1 MFCKNCGRQLLPN
14 EKFCADCGTPVSEQE
29 SGTQREQ
36 TAEQSAAY
44 SQPIEQPTEVNA
56 WNEQTQPV
64 EVQQTDAFNNQ
75 TAANDY
81 AAPQYQTVNAQGGYN
96 QYQNGQQGGYTYDYN
111 NQAVQPQYAQP
122 MPKKKSK
129 APFIITA
136 CGVAVAL
143 VIAIA
148 VFFIFTNLNK
158 ATTPQGQIQG
168 TWVAEEDGVK
178 IQLEFKP
185 DGTINIPNAKELGK
199 LISSY
204 AGSSDYGDF
213 INYDEIFNMIK
224 LTYSIDD
231 QKTLS
236 VNFEVSFINQS
247 QSQSLK
253 WSDDPANG
261 GSDTWGIDGDNLYI
275 AGVKLTRVNS

>member
-14 EKFCADCGTPVSEQE
+14 EKFCADCGTPVPEQEVSVQSEQ
-29 SGTQREQ
+29 TVEQ
-36 TAEQSAAY
+36 PVAY
-44 SQPIEQPTEVNA
+44 NQPIEQQTEVNA
-56 WNEQTQPV
+56 QNEQTQPV
-64 EVQQTDAFNNQ
+64 ENQQTDAYNQ
-75 TAANDY
+75 MPANDY
-81 AAPQYQTVNAQGGYN
+81 SAPQYQIVNAQGGYN
-96 QYQNGQQGGYTYDYN
+96 QYQNGQQGGYAYDYN

-129 APFIITA
+129 TPFIITA
-136 CGVAVAL
+136 CGIAVAL
-143 VIAIA
+143 AIAIA
-148 VFFIFTNLNK
+148 AFFIFTNLNK
-158 ATTPQGQIQG
+158 ATPQGQIQG
-168 TWVAEEDGVK
+168 TWVAEEDGVSV
-178 IQLEFKP
+178 QLEFKP

-199 LISSY
+199 LISNY

-236 VNFEVSFINQS
+236 VSFEVSFINQS
-247 QSQSLK
+247 QTQSLK

-261 GSDTWGIDGDNLYI
+261 GSDTWGIDGDTLYI
-275 AGVKLTRVNS
+275 AGTKLTRINN

>member
-14 EKFCADCGTPVSEQE
+14 EKFCADCGTPVPVQE
-29 SGTQREQ
+29 SAIQNEKPIAENQSVEQ
-36 TAEQSAAY
+36 TADMN
-44 SQPIEQPTEVNA
+44 VR
-56 WNEQTQPV
+56 NEQTQPV

-96 QYQNGQQGGYTYDYN
+96 QYQNGQQGGYSYDYN
-111 NQAVQPQYAQP
+111 NQGVQPQYAQP
-122 MPKKKSK
+122 IPKKKSK
-129 APFIITA
+129 TPFIITA

-148 VFFIFTNLNK
+148 AFFIFTNLNK
-158 ATTPQGQIQG
+158 ATPQGQIQG
-168 TWVAEEDGVK
+168 TWVAEEDGVRV
-178 IQLEFKP
+178 QLEFKP

-236 VNFEVSFINQS
+236 VSFEVSFINQS

-275 AGVKLTRVNS
+275 AGTKLTRVNS

>member
-14 EKFCADCGTPVSEQE
+14 EKFCADCGAPVPVQE
-29 SGTQREQ
+29 SAVQNEQPIAENQSVEQ
-36 TAEQSAAY
+36 TADMN
-44 SQPIEQPTEVNA
+44 VR
-56 WNEQTQPV
+56 NEQTQPV

-96 QYQNGQQGGYTYDYN
+96 QYQNGQQGGYSYDYN
-111 NQAVQPQYAQP
+111 NQGVQPQYAQP
-122 MPKKKSK
+122 IPKKKSK
-129 APFIITA
+129 TPFIITA

-158 ATTPQGQIQG
+158 ATPQGQIQG
-168 TWVAEEDGVK
+168 TWVAEEDGVR

-204 AGSSDYGDF
+204 AGSSDYSDF
-213 INYDEIFNMIK
+213 INYDELFNMIK

-275 AGVKLTRVNS
+275 AGTKLTRVNS

>member
-14 EKFCADCGTPVSEQE
+14 EKFCADCGAPVPVQE
-29 SGTQREQ
+29 SAVQNEQPIAENQSVEQ
-36 TAEQSAAY
+36 TADMN
-44 SQPIEQPTEVNA
+44 VR
-56 WNEQTQPV
+56 NEQTQPV
-64 EVQQTDAFNNQ
+64 EVQQTDAFNSQ

-129 APFIITA
+129 TPFIITA

-158 ATTPQGQIQG
+158 ATPQGQIQG
-168 TWVAEEDGVK
+168 TWVAEEDGVR

>member
-14 EKFCADCGTPVSEQE
+14 EKFCADCGAPVPVQE
-29 SGTQREQ
+29 SAVQNEQPIAENQSVEQ
-36 TAEQSAAY
+36 TADMN
-44 SQPIEQPTEVNA
+44 VR
-56 WNEQTQPV
+56 NEQTQPV

-158 ATTPQGQIQG
+158 ATPQGQIQG
-168 TWVAEEDGVK
+168 TWVAEEDGVRV
-178 IQLEFKP
+178 QLEFKP

-204 AGSSDYGDF
+204 AGNSDYGDF

-275 AGVKLTRVNS
+275 AGTKLTRVNS

>member
-14 EKFCADCGTPVSEQE
+14 EKFCADCGTPVPVQE
-29 SGTQREQ
+29 SAIQNEKPIAENQSVEQ
-36 TAEQSAAY
+36 TADMN
-44 SQPIEQPTEVNA
+44 VR
-56 WNEQTQPV
+56 NEQTQPV

-96 QYQNGQQGGYTYDYN
+96 QYQNGQQGGYSYDYN
-111 NQAVQPQYAQP
+111 NQGVQPQYAQP
-122 MPKKKSK
+122 IPKKKSK
-129 APFIITA
+129 TPFIITA

-158 ATTPQGQIQG
+158 ATPQGQIQG
-168 TWVAEEDGVK
+168 TWVAEEDGVRV
-178 IQLEFKP
+178 QLEFKP

-204 AGSSDYGDF
+204 AGSSDYSDF

-275 AGVKLTRVNS
+275 AGTKLTRVNS

>member
-14 EKFCADCGTPVSEQE
+14 EKFCADCGAPVPVQE
-29 SGTQREQ
+29 SAVQNEKPIAENQSVEQ
-36 TAEQSAAY
+36 TADMN
-44 SQPIEQPTEVNA
+44 VR
-56 WNEQTQPV
+56 NEQTQPV

-111 NQAVQPQYAQP
+111 NQGVQPQYAQP
-122 MPKKKSK
+122 IPKKKSK
-129 APFIITA
+129 TPFIITA

-158 ATTPQGQIQG
+158 ATPQGQIQG
-168 TWVAEEDGVK
+168 TWVAEEDGVR

-204 AGSSDYGDF
+204 AGSSDYSDF

-275 AGVKLTRVNS
+275 AGTKLTRVNS

>member
-14 EKFCADCGTPVSEQE
+14 EKFCADCGTPVPEQE
-29 SGTQREQ
+29 SAVQNEQPIAENQSVEQ
-36 TAEQSAAY
+36 TADMN
-44 SQPIEQPTEVNA
+44 VR
-56 WNEQTQPV
+56 NEQTQPV
-64 EVQQTDAFNNQ
+64 ENHQTDAYNQ
-75 TAANDY
+75 MPANDY
-81 AAPQYQTVNAQGGYN
+81 SAPQYQTVNAQGGYN

-168 TWVAEEDGVK
+168 TWVAEEDGVRV
-178 IQLEFKP
+178 QLEFKP

-231 QKTLS
+231 QKTLL

>member
-14 EKFCADCGTPVSEQE
+14 EKFCADCGAPVPVQE
-29 SGTQREQ
+29 SAVQNEQPIAENQSVEQ
-36 TAEQSAAY
+36 TADMN
-44 SQPIEQPTEVNA
+44 VR
-56 WNEQTQPV
+56 NEQTQPV

-96 QYQNGQQGGYTYDYN
+96 QYQNGQQGGYSYDYN
-111 NQAVQPQYAQP
+111 NQGVQPQYAQP
-122 MPKKKSK
+122 IPKKKSK
-129 APFIITA
+129 TPFIITA

-158 ATTPQGQIQG
+158 ATPQGQIQG
-168 TWVAEEDGVK
+168 TWVAEEDGVR

-204 AGSSDYGDF
+204 AGSSDYSDF

-275 AGVKLTRVNS
+275 AGTKLTRVNS

>member
-14 EKFCADCGTPVSEQE
+14 EKFCADCGTPVPVQE
-29 SGTQREQ
+29 TAIQNEKPIAENQSVEQ
-36 TAEQSAAY
+36 TADMN
-44 SQPIEQPTEVNA
+44 VR
-56 WNEQTQPV
+56 NEQTQPV

-96 QYQNGQQGGYTYDYN
+96 QYQNGQQGGYSYDYN
-111 NQAVQPQYAQP
+111 NQGVQPQYAQP
-122 MPKKKSK
+122 IPKKKSK
-129 APFIITA
+129 TPFIITA

-143 VIAIA
+143 VIAID
-148 VFFIFTNLNK
+148 VFFIFKNINT
-158 ATTPQGQIQG
+158 ATPQGQIQG
-168 TWVAEEDGVK
+168 TWVAEEDGVR

-204 AGSSDYGDF
+204 AGSSDYSDF

-275 AGVKLTRVNS
+275 AGTKLTRVNS

>member
-29 SGTQREQ
+29 SAVQNEQPIAENQSVEQ
-36 TAEQSAAY
+36 TADMN
-44 SQPIEQPTEVNA
+44 VR
-56 WNEQTQPV
+56 NEQTQPV

-111 NQAVQPQYAQP
+111 NQGVQPQYAQP
-122 MPKKKSK
+122 IPKKKSK
-129 APFIITA
+129 TPFIITA

-158 ATTPQGQIQG
+158 ATPQGQIQG
-168 TWVAEEDGVK
+168 TWVAEEDGVR

-204 AGSSDYGDF
+204 AGSSDYSDF
-213 INYDEIFNMIK
+213 INYDELFNMIK

-275 AGVKLTRVNS
+275 AGTKLTRVNS

>member
-14 EKFCADCGTPVSEQE
+14 EKFCADCGTPVPVQE
-29 SGTQREQ
+29 SAIQNEKPIAENQSVEQ
-36 TAEQSAAY
+36 TADMN
-44 SQPIEQPTEVNA
+44 VR
-56 WNEQTQPV
+56 NEQTQPV

-111 NQAVQPQYAQP
+111 NQGVQPQYAQP
-122 MPKKKSK
+122 IPKKKSK
-129 APFIITA
+129 TPFIITA

-158 ATTPQGQIQG
+158 ATPQGQIQG
-168 TWVAEEDGVK
+168 TWVAEEDGVR

-204 AGSSDYGDF
+204 AGSSGYGDF

-236 VNFEVSFINQS
+236 VSFEVSFINQS

-275 AGVKLTRVNS
+275 AGTKLTRVNS

>member
-29 SGTQREQ
+29 SAIQNEKPIAENQSVEQ
-36 TAEQSAAY
+36 TADMN
-44 SQPIEQPTEVNA
+44 VR
-56 WNEQTQPV
+56 NEQTQPV

-96 QYQNGQQGGYTYDYN
+96 QYQNGQQGGYSYDYN
-111 NQAVQPQYAQP
+111 NQGVQPQYAQP
-122 MPKKKSK
+122 IPKKKSK
-129 APFIITA
+129 TPFIITA

-158 ATTPQGQIQG
+158 ATPQGQIQG
-168 TWVAEEDGVK
+168 TWVAEEDGVR

-204 AGSSDYGDF
+204 AGSSDYSDF

>member
-29 SGTQREQ
+29 SAIQNEKPIAENQSVEQ
-36 TAEQSAAY
+36 TADMN
-44 SQPIEQPTEVNA
+44 VR
-56 WNEQTQPV
+56 NEQTQPV

-96 QYQNGQQGGYTYDYN
+96 QYQNGQQGGYSYDYN

-129 APFIITA
+129 TPFIITA

-148 VFFIFTNLNK
+148 AFFIFTNLNK
-158 ATTPQGQIQG
+158 ATPQGQIQG
-168 TWVAEEDGVK
+168 TWVAEEDGVR

-204 AGSSDYGDF
+204 AGSSDYSDF

-275 AGVKLTRVNS
+275 AGTKLTRVNS

>member
-14 EKFCADCGTPVSEQE
+14 EKFCADCGTPVPVQE
-29 SGTQREQ
+29 SAIQNEKPIAENQSVEQ
-36 TAEQSAAY
+36 TADMN
-44 SQPIEQPTEVNA
+44 VR
-56 WNEQTQPV
+56 NEQTQPV

-81 AAPQYQTVNAQGGYN
+81 AAPQYQTVNAQSGYN
-96 QYQNGQQGGYTYDYN
+96 QYQNGQQGGYSYDYN
-111 NQAVQPQYAQP
+111 NQGVQPQYAQP
-122 MPKKKSK
+122 IPKKKSK
-129 APFIITA
+129 TPFIITA

-158 ATTPQGQIQG
+158 ATPQGQIQG
-168 TWVAEEDGVK
+168 TWVAEEDGVR

-204 AGSSDYGDF
+204 AGSSDYSDF

-275 AGVKLTRVNS
+275 AGTKLTRVNS

>member
-14 EKFCADCGTPVSEQE
+14 EKFCADCGTPVPEQEVSVQSEQ
-29 SGTQREQ
+29 TVEQ
-36 TAEQSAAY
+36 PVAY
-44 SQPIEQPTEVNA
+44 NQPIEQQTEVNA
-56 WNEQTQPV
+56 QNEQTQPV
-64 EVQQTDAFNNQ
+64 ENQQTDAYNQ
-75 TAANDY
+75 MPANDY
-81 AAPQYQTVNAQGGYN
+81 SAPQYQTVNAQGGYN
-96 QYQNGQQGGYTYDYN
+96 QYQNGQQGGYAYDYN
-111 NQAVQPQYAQP
+111 NQGVQPQYAQP

-129 APFIITA
+129 TPFIITA
-136 CGVAVAL
+136 CGIAVAL
-143 VIAIA
+143 AIAIA
-148 VFFIFTNLNK
+148 AFFIFTNLNK
-158 ATTPQGQIQG
+158 ATPQGQIQG
-168 TWVAEEDGVK
+168 TWVAEEDGVSV
-178 IQLEFKP
+178 QLEFKP

-236 VNFEVSFINQS
+236 VSFEVSFINQS
-247 QSQSLK
+247 QTQSLK

-261 GSDTWGIDGDNLYI
+261 GSDTWGIDGDTLYI
-275 AGVKLTRVNS
+275 AGTKLTRINN

>member
-14 EKFCADCGTPVSEQE
+14 EKFCADCGAPVPVQE
-29 SGTQREQ
+29 SAIQNEKPIAENQSVEQ
-36 TAEQSAAY
+36 TADMN
-44 SQPIEQPTEVNA
+44 VR
-56 WNEQTQPV
+56 NEQTQPV

-81 AAPQYQTVNAQGGYN
+81 AAQQYQTVNAQGGYN
-96 QYQNGQQGGYTYDYN
+96 QYQNGQQGGYSYDYN
-111 NQAVQPQYAQP
+111 NQGVQPQYAQP
-122 MPKKKSK
+122 IPKKKSK
-129 APFIITA
+129 TPFIITA

-158 ATTPQGQIQG
+158 ATPQGQIQG
-168 TWVAEEDGVK
+168 TWVAEEDGVR

-236 VNFEVSFINQS
+236 VSFEVSFINQS

>member
-14 EKFCADCGTPVSEQE
+14 EKFCADCGTPVPVQE
-29 SGTQREQ
+29 SAIQNEKPIAENQSVEQ
-36 TAEQSAAY
+36 TADMN
-44 SQPIEQPTEVNA
+44 VR
-56 WNEQTQPV
+56 NEQTQPV

-129 APFIITA
+129 TPFIITA

-148 VFFIFTNLNK
+148 AFFIFTNLNK
-158 ATTPQGQIQG
+158 ATPQGQIQG
-168 TWVAEEDGVK
+168 TWVAEEDGVR

-236 VNFEVSFINQS
+236 VSFEVSFINQS

>member
-14 EKFCADCGTPVSEQE
+14 EKFCADCGTPVPVQE
-29 SGTQREQ
+29 SAVQNEKPIAENQSVEQ
-36 TAEQSAAY
+36 TADMN
-44 SQPIEQPTEVNA
+44 VR
-56 WNEQTQPV
+56 NEQTQPV

-129 APFIITA
+129 TPFIITA

-158 ATTPQGQIQG
+158 ATPQGQIQG
-168 TWVAEEDGVK
+168 TWSAEENGVS

-185 DGTINIPNAKELGK
+185 DGTIGIPNAKELGE
-199 LISSY
+199 LISHY
-204 AGSSDYGDF
+204 AGSSEYGDM

-236 VNFEVSFINQS
+236 VSFEVSFINQS

-275 AGVKLTRVNS
+275 AGTKLTRVNS

>member
-29 SGTQREQ
+29 SAVQNEQPIAENQSVEQ
-36 TAEQSAAY
+36 TADMN
-44 SQPIEQPTEVNA
+44 VR
-56 WNEQTQPV
+56 NEQTQPV

-158 ATTPQGQIQG
+158 AIPQGQIQG
-168 TWVAEEDGVK
+168 TWVAEEDGVRV
-178 IQLEFKP
+178 QLEFKP

-204 AGSSDYGDF
+204 AGSSDYGDL

-236 VNFEVSFINQS
+236 VSFEVSFLNQS

-261 GSDTWGIDGDNLYI
+261 GSDTWGIDGDTLYI
-275 AGVKLTRVNS
+275 AGTKLTRVNS

>member
-14 EKFCADCGTPVSEQE
+14 EKFCADCGAPVPVQE
-29 SGTQREQ
+29 SAIQNEKPIAENQSVEQ
-36 TAEQSAAY
+36 TADMN
-44 SQPIEQPTEVNA
+44 VR
-56 WNEQTQPV
+56 NEQTQPV

-96 QYQNGQQGGYTYDYN
+96 QYQNGQQGGYSYDYN
-111 NQAVQPQYAQP
+111 NQGVQPQYAQP
-122 MPKKKSK
+122 IPKKKSK
-129 APFIITA
+129 TPFIITA

-158 ATTPQGQIQG
+158 ATPQGQIQG
-168 TWVAEEDGVK
+168 TWVAEEDGVR

-204 AGSSDYGDF
+204 AGSSDYSDF

>member
-14 EKFCADCGTPVSEQE
+14 EKFCADCGTPVPVQE
-29 SGTQREQ
+29 SAVQNEQPIAENQSVEQ
-36 TAEQSAAY
+36 TADMN
-44 SQPIEQPTEVNA
+44 VR
-56 WNEQTQPV
+56 NEQTQPV
-64 EVQQTDAFNNQ
+64 EVQQTDAFNSQ

-96 QYQNGQQGGYTYDYN
+96 QYQNGQQGGYSYDYN
-111 NQAVQPQYAQP
+111 NQGVQPQYAQP
-122 MPKKKSK
+122 IPKKKSK
-129 APFIITA
+129 TPFIITA

-158 ATTPQGQIQG
+158 ATPQGQIQG
-168 TWVAEEDGVK
+168 TWVAEEDGVR

-204 AGSSDYGDF
+204 AGSSDYSDF

-275 AGVKLTRVNS
+275 AGTKLTRVNS

>member
-1 MFCKNCGRQLLPN
+1 MPN
-14 EKFCADCGTPVSEQE
+14 EKFCADCGAPVPVQE
-29 SGTQREQ
+29 SAVQNE
-36 TAEQSAAY
+36 
-44 SQPIEQPTEVNA
+44 QPITEN
-56 WNEQTQPV
+56 QPV
-64 EVQQTDAFNNQ
+64 ENHQTDAYNQ
-75 TAANDY
+75 MPANDY
-81 AAPQYQTVNAQGGYN
+81 SAPQYQTVNAQGGYN
-96 QYQNGQQGGYTYDYN
+96 QYQNGQQSGYTYDYN

-129 APFIITA
+129 TPFIITA
-136 CGVAVAL
+136 CGIAVAL
-143 VIAIA
+143 VVAIA
-148 VFFIFTNLNK
+148 AFFIFNGLNK
-158 ATTPQGQIQG
+158 NTPQGQIQG
-168 TWVAEEDGVK
+168 TWVAEEDGVS

-185 DGTINIPNAKELGK
+185 DGTIGIPNAKELGE
-199 LISSY
+199 LISHY

-236 VNFEVSFINQS
+236 VSFEVSFINQS

-261 GSDTWGIDGDNLYI
+261 GSGTWGIDGDNLYI

>member
-29 SGTQREQ
+29 SAVQNEQPIAENQSVEQ
-36 TAEQSAAY
+36 TADMN
-44 SQPIEQPTEVNA
+44 VR
-56 WNEQTQPV
+56 NEQTQPV

-158 ATTPQGQIQG
+158 ATPQGQIQG
-168 TWVAEEDGVK
+168 IWVAEEDGVRV
-178 IQLEFKP
+178 QLEFKP

-204 AGSSDYGDF
+204 AGSSDYSDF

-275 AGVKLTRVNS
+275 AGTKLTRVNS

>member
-14 EKFCADCGTPVSEQE
+14 EKFCADCGTPVPEQEVSVQSEQ
-29 SGTQREQ
+29 TVEQ
-36 TAEQSAAY
+36 PVAY
-44 SQPIEQPTEVNA
+44 NQPIEQQTEVNA
-56 WNEQTQPV
+56 QNEQTQPV
-64 EVQQTDAFNNQ
+64 ENQQTDAYNQ
-75 TAANDY
+75 MPTNDY
-81 AAPQYQTVNAQGGYN
+81 SAPQYQTVNAQGGYN
-96 QYQNGQQGGYTYDYN
+96 QYQNGQQGGYAYDYN

-129 APFIITA
+129 TPFIITA
-136 CGVAVAL
+136 CGIAVAL
-143 VIAIA
+143 AIAIA
-148 VFFIFTNLNK
+148 AFFIFTNLNK
-158 ATTPQGQIQG
+158 ATPQGQIQG
-168 TWVAEEDGVK
+168 TWVAEEDSVSV
-178 IQLEFKP
+178 QLEFKP

-236 VNFEVSFINQS
+236 VSFEVSFINQS
-247 QSQSLK
+247 QTQSLK

-261 GSDTWGIDGDNLYI
+261 GSDTWGIDGDTLYI
-275 AGVKLTRVNS
+275 AGTKLTRINN

>member
-14 EKFCADCGTPVSEQE
+14 EKFCADCGAPVPVQE
-29 SGTQREQ
+29 SAVQNE
-36 TAEQSAAY
+36 
-44 SQPIEQPTEVNA
+44 QPIAENQS
-56 WNEQTQPV
+56 V
-64 EVQQTDAFNNQ
+64 ENHQTDAYNQ
-75 TAANDY
+75 MPANDY
-81 AAPQYQTVNAQGGYN
+81 SAPQYQAVNAQGGYN

-129 APFIITA
+129 TPFIITA

-158 ATTPQGQIQG
+158 ATPQGQIQG
-168 TWVAEEDGVK
+168 TWVAEEDGVR

-204 AGSSDYGDF
+204 AGSSDYSDF

-275 AGVKLTRVNS
+275 AGTKLTRVNS

>member
-29 SGTQREQ
+29 SAIQNEKPIAENQSVEQ
-36 TAEQSAAY
+36 TADMN
-44 SQPIEQPTEVNA
+44 VR
-56 WNEQTQPV
+56 NEQTQPV

-96 QYQNGQQGGYTYDYN
+96 QYQNGQQGGYSYDYN
-111 NQAVQPQYAQP
+111 NQGVQPQYAQP
-122 MPKKKSK
+122 IPKKKSK
-129 APFIITA
+129 TPFIITA

-148 VFFIFTNLNK
+148 AFFIFTNLNK
-158 ATTPQGQIQG
+158 ATPQGQIQG
-168 TWVAEEDGVK
+168 TWVAEEDGVR

-236 VNFEVSFINQS
+236 VSFEVSFINQS

-275 AGVKLTRVNS
+275 AGTKLTRVNS

>member
-1 MFCKNCGRQLLPN
+1 MFCKNCGRQLLTN

-29 SGTQREQ
+29 SAVQNEQPIAENQSVEQ
-36 TAEQSAAY
+36 TADMN
-44 SQPIEQPTEVNA
+44 VR
-56 WNEQTQPV
+56 NEQTQPV

-129 APFIITA
+129 TPFIITA

-143 VIAIA
+143 AIAIA
-148 VFFIFTNLNK
+148 AFFIFTNLNK
-158 ATTPQGQIQG
+158 ATPQGQIQG
-168 TWVAEEDGVK
+168 TWVAEEDGVR

-236 VNFEVSFINQS
+236 VSFEVSFINQS

>member
-14 EKFCADCGTPVSEQE
+14 EKFCADCGTPVPVQE
-29 SGTQREQ
+29 SAIQNEKPIAENQSVEQ
-36 TAEQSAAY
+36 TADMN
-44 SQPIEQPTEVNA
+44 VR
-56 WNEQTQPV
+56 NEQTQPV

-111 NQAVQPQYAQP
+111 NQSVQPQYAQP

-129 APFIITA
+129 TPFIITA

-158 ATTPQGQIQG
+158 ATPQGQIQG
-168 TWVAEEDGVK
+168 TWVAEEDGVR

-213 INYDEIFNMIK
+213 INYDELFNMIK

-275 AGVKLTRVNS
+275 AGTKLTRVNS

>member
-14 EKFCADCGTPVSEQE
+14 EKFCADCGTPVPVQE
-29 SGTQREQ
+29 SAIQNEKPIAENQSVEQ
-36 TAEQSAAY
+36 TADMN
-44 SQPIEQPTEVNA
+44 VR
-56 WNEQTQPV
+56 NEQTQPV

-96 QYQNGQQGGYTYDYN
+96 QYQNGQQGGYSYDYN
-111 NQAVQPQYAQP
+111 NQGVQPQYAQP
-122 MPKKKSK
+122 IPKKKSK
-129 APFIITA
+129 TPFIITA

-158 ATTPQGQIQG
+158 ATPQGQIQG
-168 TWVAEEDGVK
+168 TWVAEEDGVR

-204 AGSSDYGDF
+204 AGSSDYSDF

-231 QKTLS
+231 PKTLS

-275 AGVKLTRVNS
+275 AGTKLTRVNS

>member
-14 EKFCADCGTPVSEQE
+14 EKFCADCGAPVPVQE
-29 SGTQREQ
+29 SAIQNEKPIAENQSVEQ
-36 TAEQSAAY
+36 TADMN
-44 SQPIEQPTEVNA
+44 VR
-56 WNEQTQPV
+56 NEQTQPV

-111 NQAVQPQYAQP
+111 NQGVQPQYAQSI
-122 MPKKKSK
+122 PKKKSK
-129 APFIITA
+129 TPFIITA

-158 ATTPQGQIQG
+158 ATPQGQIQG
-168 TWVAEEDGVK
+168 TWVAEEDGVRV
-178 IQLEFKP
+178 QLEFKP

-204 AGSSDYGDF
+204 AGSSDYSDF

-275 AGVKLTRVNS
+275 AGTKLTRVNS

>member
-14 EKFCADCGTPVSEQE
+14 EKFCADCGAPVPVQE
-29 SGTQREQ
+29 SAIQNEKPIAENQSVEQ
-36 TAEQSAAY
+36 TADMN
-44 SQPIEQPTEVNA
+44 VR
-56 WNEQTQPV
+56 NEQTQPV

-129 APFIITA
+129 TPFIITA
-136 CGVAVAL
+136 CGVAIAL

-148 VFFIFTNLNK
+148 AFFIFTNLNK
-158 ATTPQGQIQG
+158 ATPQGQIQG
-168 TWVAEEDGVK
+168 TWVAEEDGVR

-224 LTYSIDD
+224 LTYSIDA

-236 VNFEVSFINQS
+236 VSFEVSFINQS